1 MRASVHGDLAALGAR
16 LVELEH
22 ERSEARDHVRLLLAL
37 QDAFASI
44 AVTRSPDDVVAQMLR
59 AAHDPLG
66 FSRGIFFHVDRER
79 GIVPRWQFDS
89 SDAIEV
95 SRERFELRP
104 GSAIVRALR
113 GDATPCVG
121 RAEDLSAPLVDT
133 RGWYVLSALA
143 GAEGTVGLLYVD
155 GHRVGAPRDWET
167 GLVHALA
174 TLASV
179 SIENSMLFA
188 RTEELAVRDP
198 LTGLY
203 NRRAFAARLDDA
215 LAMARTTGRP
225 LTFVLIDVDDFKRIN
240 DEQGH
245 IAGDAVLRLLA
256 QALTRHSRAGDIVG
270 RFAGDEFV
278 ACLSNI
284 DGELARAL
292 VARLSADLRASGL
305 KCSLGAAV
313 FPTDACDAAGLL
325 SAADRAL
332 YATKAAGK
340 DGYSFA

>member
-1 MRASVHGDLAALGAR
+1 
-16 LVELEH
+16 
-22 ERSEARDHVRLLLAL
+22 VRLLLAL

-79 GIVPRWQFDS
+79 GIVPRRQFDG
-89 SDAIEV
+89 SDTVEAG
-95 SRERFELRP
+95 RETVDLRP
-104 GSAIVRALR
+104 GSAVVRALR
-113 GDATPCVG
+113 GDAPCVG

-143 GAEGTVGLLYVD
+143 CTEGTVGLLYVD
-155 GHRVGAPRDWET
+155 GHRVREPRDWEV
-167 GLVHALA
+167 GLVNALA

-179 SIENSMLFA
+179 SIENSLLFA

-215 LAMARTTGRP
+215 LATARATGRP
-225 LTFVLIDVDDFKRIN
+225 LTFLLIDLDDFKKIN
-240 DEQGH
+240 DTQGH
-245 IAGDAVLRLLA
+245 IGGDAVLRSLA

-278 ACLSNI
+278 AILANI
-284 DGELARAL
+284 DGEPARGL
-292 VARLSADLRASGL
+292 VARISADLRANGL

-340 DGYSFA
+340 DSYSFA

>member
-1 MRASVHGDLAALGAR
+1 MRTAEYGDLTALGAR

-66 FSRGIFFHVDRER
+66 FSRGIFFHVERER
-79 GIVPRWQFDS
+79 GVVPRWQFDG
-89 SDAIEV
+89 SDSVEASHE
-95 SRERFELRP
+95 SFDLRP
-104 GSAIVRALR
+104 GSAVVRALR
-113 GDATPCVG
+113 SDATLCVG

-143 GAEGTVGLLYVD
+143 CTEGTAGLLYLD
-155 GHRVGAPRDWET
+155 GHRVRTPRDWET

-188 RTEELAVRDP
+188 RTEELAIRDP

-215 LAMARTTGRP
+215 LATARTTGRP

-240 DEQGH
+240 DSLGH
-245 IAGDAVLRLLA
+245 VHGDDVLRRLA
-256 QALTRHSRAGDIVG
+256 QALVRHSRSGDVVG

-278 ACLSNI
+278 ASLSNI
-284 DGELARAL
+284 DGELARGL
-292 VARLSADLRASGL
+292 VARLSADLRSNGL
-305 KCSLGAAV
+305 RCSLGAAV

-332 YATKAAGK
+332 YAAKAAGK